1 MKSDRPGHGVTIE
14 RNPRHTKHDADT
26 YGLSREEAAGARHG
40 AGWWVSIR
48 RRGHRIVRLFK
59 DSIYGSGDEAYRQAR
74 AYRDAV
80 ILAIP
85 PATNLEQAVLVRKN
99 NRSGISGVR
108 RVETT
113 DGDVWQATLMTN
125 EGQKRENFSV
135 AKLGDEA
142 AKSMAIT
149 QRRKWLRALPVTHL
163 AYAHHAAEV
172 ARTQFGD
179 GLAPADDVLPEVRL
193 ADADIE
199 ARIKEINDQ
208 FDASR
213 PKRLR
218 VRVKS
223 YSKDRVSIAV
233 SDGESPAR
241 KKLMH
246 LNRRGKTGTEII
258 DAINRTVRETVTA
271 IYDDKIACWF
281 SSTYG
286 DKLLNPQTF
295 NIDEGFNLLVI
306 VPEDSSSRVTRRPDQ
321 YP

>member
-1 MKSDRPGHGVTIE
+1 MTIE
-14 RNPRHTKHDADT
+14 RNPRQTKHDADT
-26 YGLSREEAAGARHG
+26 YGLRREEAAGVRHG

-59 DSIYGSGDEAYRQAR
+59 DSIYGSGDAAYRQAR
-74 AYRDAV
+74 AYRDAI

-85 PATNLEQAVLVRKN
+85 PATNHEQAVLLRRN

-108 RVETT
+108 RVETA
-113 DGDVWQATLMTN
+113 DGDIWQATLMTN
-125 EGQKRENFSV
+125 EGQKRENFSI
-135 AKLGDEA
+135 AKLGEEA

-149 QRRKWLRALPVTHL
+149 QRRKWLKALPVTHL

-179 GLAPADDVLPEVRL
+179 ELAPADDVLPEVRL

-199 ARIKEINDQ
+199 ACIKAINDQ

-223 YSKDRVSIAV
+223 YSKDRLSEPLLQGAFG
-233 SDGESPAR
+233 SGNESWMR
-241 KKLMH
+241 
-246 LNRRGKTGTEII
+246 II
-258 DAINRTVRETVTA
+258 H
-271 IYDDKIACWF
+271 
-281 SSTYG
+281 
-286 DKLLNPQTF
+286 
-295 NIDEGFNLLVI
+295 
-306 VPEDSSSRVTRRPDQ
+306 
-321 YP
+321 